1 MLFVLCLGFD
11 VHNVNLFAWSLL
23 WKWAHCTRLY
33 CEHYFLICFGRKLN
47 YIVFLKKKKEEEEE
61 EEEKEEKKKRKKKK
75 KVKHNWNLLSSS
87 WKDLENDT
95 GFQF

>member
-47 YIVFLKKKKEEEEE
+47 NIVVKKEEKKKKKKKEE
-61 EEEKEEKKKRKKKK
+61 KKKKKK
-75 KVKHNWNLLSSS
+75 KVKHN
-87 WKDLENDT
+87 
-95 GFQF
+95 